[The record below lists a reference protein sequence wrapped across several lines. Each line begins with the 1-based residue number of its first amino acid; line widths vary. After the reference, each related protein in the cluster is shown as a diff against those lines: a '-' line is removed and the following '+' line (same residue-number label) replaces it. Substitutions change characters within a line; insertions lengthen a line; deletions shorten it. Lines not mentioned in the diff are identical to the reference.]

1 MVRAMTHRLAGY
13 HVRYLEPEA
22 LRAFLRG
29 DGATPGRR
37 FLASFDASAWTT
49 AVNATTDAGT
59 LDDAAACALADA
71 VLRAGEPGGFIDTDG
86 ADEDGVAFA
95 TTDALTKVLGD
106 ATAGE
111 RLLTGGLLDRIG
123 VGRHALGSLPV
134 RVLVQQLDQKALDLA
149 RREAQAAWLSELL
162 NTLESAKAVAGRTPE
177 AHLVLVPE
185 WTRVDAEPGEPDEA
199 PRSSH
204 DDGEGPEPFPLVE
217 MLRDAASL
225 GATDL
230 VFVAGA
236 PPTVFGPSGRQ
247 PLRPAR
253 LAPEDTRRLA
263 FSFLS
268 DRQVERFEREG
279 TLVTG
284 FGVRGV
290 GRYRLALTLER
301 GVVGASLRVLPS
313 RPPALDHLA
322 LPERFTR
329 ALTNLERGLIVV
341 GGTPGSGRSTTLAAL
356 CQALLDSGAT
366 LASVEEPIAF
376 PLNTVAGLAR
386 QVDAAE
392 DAPAAAAARALR
404 LGPIDA
410 LAVDL
415 LDEALACE
423 LALDAAAEGRLA
435 LLVLRGATVT
445 ALVHQLV
452 AADAKLQRRRLS
464 ETLAAVLCQ
473 TLVPNDAGDGW
484 DVEAEA
490 LVPSEALR
498 RHLRALD
505 TMPPPAV
512 LEPEDDGVA

>member
-37 FLASFDASAWTT
+37 FLASFDASAWPNAVITT
-49 AVNATTDAGT
+49 SDAGT

-71 VLRAGEPGGFIDTDG
+71 VLRAGEPGGFIDVEG

-95 TTDALTKVLGD
+95 TTDALSKVLGD

-123 VGRHALGSLPV
+123 VGRHALGSLPL

-162 NTLESAKAVAGRTPE
+162 NTLESAKVVAARTPE

-185 WTRVDAEPGEPDEA
+185 WTQSDAASDDADEA
-199 PRSSH
+199 PRPTR
-204 DDGEGPEPFPLVE
+204 DDDDGPEPFPLVE
-217 MLRDAASL
+217 MLREAAALS
-225 GATDL
+225 ATDL

-236 PPTVFGPSGRQ
+236 PPTVFAPSGRQ
-247 PLRPAR
+247 PLRPAP

-322 LPERFTR
+322 LPPRFTQ

-392 DAPAAAAARALR
+392 DAPAAAAVRALR
-404 LGPIDA
+404 LGPIDV
-410 LAVDL
+410 LAIDL

-445 ALVHQLV
+445 SLVHQLV

-484 DVEAEA
+484 DIEAEA

-512 LEPEDDGVA
+512 LEPDDAG